1 MPFGQCP
8 VCGAGYHLSISMP
21 VVEWYRRYWPGV
33 SVGDSVPGK
42 CVRCWVDLRAGHR
55 ITVRSIPA
63 ALEGRVEVGAQG
75 VVTSVEP
82 NGPPVVVALETSEV
96 TSGRFHRTE
105 LFYVVGQ
112 KADA

>member
-21 VVEWYRRYWPGV
+21 VVEWYRRHWPGV
-33 SVGDSVPGK
+33 SVGDPVPGK
-42 CVRCWVDLRAGHR
+42 CVRCWVDLRAGLR
-55 ITVRSIPA
+55 VTVRSVPA
-63 ALEGRVEVGAQG
+63 ALEG

-112 KADA
+112 KADT